1 MTDWLAGSYHQGGPT
16 RTTRTGRSEAFQSSS
31 APALRC
37 GEGPEGERNK
47 QAGMQHLDVGDTRLL
62 RQKAR
67 VQTTEA
73 NEGQV
78 DMWSRAERHTLGE
91 RGRGRGKQPGS
102 SNAKCELALSSVARC
117 LVVAQWPRR
126 RARPRF
132 SQIELDPPC
141 GAPNWDKGGWN
152 NKAEPLDCP
161 LTNGKASAV
170 ETARAVLCLVK
181 G

>member
-1 MTDWLAGSYHQGGPT
+1 MWRGKKQTDRDAATLTSVTLGSPGKKKGQ
-16 RTTRTGRSEAFQSSS
+16 
-31 APALRC
+31 
-37 GEGPEGERNK
+37 
-47 QAGMQHLDVGDTRLL
+47 
-62 RQKAR
+62 R

-78 DMWSRAERHTLGE
+78 DMWSSNKQQQSNTHGRGWWKRSRGE
-91 RGRGRGKQPGS
+91 EAKQASSRGRPMQNADWTGLDWIGS
-102 SNAKCELALSSVARC
+102 IDEWTALCRSLAANGGPVA
-117 LVVAQWPRR
+117 PRR

-161 LTNGKASAV
+161 LTNGSQV
-170 ETARAVLCLVK
+170 RAD
-181 G
+181 GRQAGQGGR